1 LVKIRYKEILAQRLK
16 KHYILCTHCFDR
28 QLTNTKKIRVD
39 KSDEC
44 YICRGLMNQLDSIV
58 EKIIES
64 VENKYEFKTFLLG
77 ASLPAPLYERE
88 DQIRAR
94 FKIRGKESIKKEL
107 TKELRIKF
115 IKITKKKLTICSQIL
130 Q

>member
-1 LVKIRYKEILAQRLK
+1 
-16 KHYILCTHCFDR
+16 
-28 QLTNTKKIRVD
+28 
-39 KSDEC
+39 
-44 YICRGLMNQLDSIV
+44 MNQLDSIV

-115 IKITKKKLTICSQIL
+115 IKITKKKLTICSRIL